1 MIHKDILI
9 LRQTPFFRHLMD
21 EELSVLLTIANP
33 LVIPRGGIV
42 NCDSHSLYIVKK
54 GVFEIQKPAGSIYLA
69 PSSFFGELPFCEK
82 GSGIVRALTD
92 STVYELKDKDLYQF
106 MGNNFKALRGYLRV
120 ADFYRFTLSDA
131 GKNLNRNKTQVITV
145 FSTEKHS
152 GKTTIALTT
161 ACLSSF
167 NKKTILLDAS
177 YDGISVFDMC
187 GKQLLP
193 PLSQKSPDEVTGQRF
208 IEQRIEKVSETMDI
222 LNVAFGSKVKINPD
236 IINPLLFYLSFEY
249 SYIVIDCSNIDVPL
263 RDTILRNTDILI
275 EIINNKSISKLQGI
289 HDSLLTQGQQV
300 IHVVNRHFEKTTKI
314 DVPHKDFDTIP
325 VQPDETVF
333 QGILRTKLQH
343 DHLFR
348 EILSDRK
355 ALVLA
360 SGMYET
366 LFYAGVFET
375 LRDSDNT
382 PDIIYTTGIPY
393 ALLIAFL
400 HSNSLKEYKK
410 LLLSYFSDD
419 KLHSMLDVSFPDKYL
434 FKNDPLKS
442 FSSSVCGNQRLE
454 YYNIIPYTMLVS
466 DNSARVFSTGDMRD
480 IVAASIA
487 FLPMFEGVNIN
498 KEEYYAS
505 YPLYPTV
512 PETLLRT
519 HIQQISYIS
528 TNTAF
533 NPISLKSKVFGIF
546 RKFVDFLPYYYLYAC
561 DNEHVCDKEVSLQI
575 PEVRS
580 IDDLIGKS
588 FDNKESFDTIMT
600 KIAGG

>member
-1 MIHKDILI
+1 
-9 LRQTPFFRHLMD
+9 MD
-21 EELSVLLTIANP
+21 EELSTLLKIVNPIA
-33 LVIPRGGIV
+33 IPKGGII
-42 NCDSHSLYIVKK
+42 NSDSHSLYIVKK
-54 GVFEIQKPAGSIYLA
+54 GIFEIQKHAESMYLA

-82 GSGIVRALTD
+82 GPGIVKALSD
-92 STVYELKDKDLYQF
+92 SIVYELKDTDLYQF
-106 MGNNFKALRGYLRV
+106 MGNNFKALRGYLRA
-120 ADFYRFTLSDA
+120 ADFYRFSLGDA
-131 GKNLNRNKTQVITV
+131 GRKLNRNKTQVITV
-145 FSTEKHS
+145 FSTEKHC
-152 GKTTIALTT
+152 GKTTIALAT

-187 GKQLLP
+187 GKKLLP
-193 PLSQKSPDEVTGQRF
+193 PLSQKSPDEVTGQKF

-222 LNVAFGSKVKINPD
+222 LNVAFGSKVRLNPD

-249 SYIVIDCSNIDVPL
+249 SYIVIDCSNIDVTL
-263 RDTILRNTDILI
+263 RDTILHNTDILI
-275 EIINNKSISKLQGI
+275 EIINNKSISKLQAI
-289 HDSLLTQGQQV
+289 NDSLLTQGQQV
-300 IHVVNRHFEKTTKI
+300 LYVVNRHFEKTAKI
-314 DVPHKDFDTIP
+314 AELNKNFDTIS

-343 DHLFR
+343 DQLFR

-366 LFYAGVFET
+366 LFYAGFFET
-375 LRDSDNT
+375 LMDSDTT

-393 ALLIAFL
+393 ALLIAFM

-442 FSSSVCGNQRLE
+442 FSSSVCDTQRLE
-454 YYNIIPYTMLVS
+454 YYNIMPYTMLVS
-466 DNSARVFSTGDMRD
+466 NNSARMFSTGDMRD

-487 FLPMFEGVNIN
+487 FLPMFEGVSIN

-505 YPLYPTV
+505 YPLYPTM

-528 TNTAF
+528 INTVF
-533 NPISLKSKVFGIF
+533 NPLSLKSKVLGIF

-561 DNEHVCDKEVSLQI
+561 DNEHICDKEVSLQI
-575 PEVRS
+575 PEVTS
-580 IDDLIGKS
+580 IDDLIEKS
-588 FDNKESFDTIMT
+588 FDNKESFDKIMI
-600 KIAGG
+600 KMVGG